1 MPKNFPS
8 KEGGSPL
15 LAPNNKQQGDFS
27 PGLPEDEFDSLIRR
41 LLSKRKAR
49 RVVTPR
55 GLRAR
60 GNFPSLKSHS
70 AHFESLVEEDTWRV
84 AEVSTRVKA
93 FTTHEHVVSFPRTD
107 REGIQDYTPDGCF
120 RLGGRATLVE
130 VKGDWLIRLASTRA
144 ALQET
149 LRNARAAGA
158 PLVLIAESDVREP
171 GLQTELKELL
181 RDRPSAGLRR
191 RTIDTELWDP
201 LEKTKPDA
209 QTLRRWREAQK
220 TCDELL
226 DRVMRRD
233 PDDYIQIIAA
243 AH

>member
-1 MPKNFPS
+1 
-8 KEGGSPL
+8 
-15 LAPNNKQQGDFS
+15 
-27 PGLPEDEFDSLIRR
+27 
-41 LLSKRKAR
+41 
-49 RVVTPR
+49 
-55 GLRAR
+55 
-60 GNFPSLKSHS
+60 
-70 AHFESLVEEDTWRV
+70 
-84 AEVSTRVKA
+84 
-93 FTTHEHVVSFPRTD
+93 VSFPRTD
-107 REGIQDYTPDGCF
+107 REGAQDYTPDGCF

-191 RTIDTELWDP
+191 RAIDTDLWDP
-201 LEKTKPDA
+201 LEKTEPDA

-226 DRVMRRD
+226 DRVMKRD
-233 PDDYIQIIAA
+233 PDEYIQTIAA

>member
-1 MPKNFPS
+1 
-8 KEGGSPL
+8 
-15 LAPNNKQQGDFS
+15 
-27 PGLPEDEFDSLIRR
+27 
-41 LLSKRKAR
+41 
-49 RVVTPR
+49 
-55 GLRAR
+55 
-60 GNFPSLKSHS
+60 
-70 AHFESLVEEDTWRV
+70 
-84 AEVSTRVKA
+84 
-93 FTTHEHVVSFPRTD
+93 
-107 REGIQDYTPDGCF
+107 
-120 RLGGRATLVE
+120 
-130 VKGDWLIRLASTRA
+130 
-144 ALQET
+144 
-149 LRNARAAGA
+149 
-158 PLVLIAESDVREP
+158 VLIAESDVREP

-191 RTIDTELWDP
+191 RTMDTELWDP